1 MSEQE
6 NQTVETDSMNT
17 TAIESEELINES
29 TTNNEAGELSV
40 KLTEM
45 EKLQWELD
53 QIKAELAAKND
64 QFLRKVAEFE
74 NMRKRVERERYMT
87 IQLSRAE
94 ALNEFLP
101 ISDDLQRTLDSA
113 KNLSVD
119 DSFLKGVQLVAEKFE
134 NVLIKNGIEK
144 INETGVPFDV
154 NVHEALL
161 RQPAPNAETPSGTVL
176 QVFEAGYKMGERVIR
191 HAKVIVSE

>member
-6 NQTVETDSMNT
+6 KQTVETDSFNT
-17 TAIESEELINES
+17 TATLSEETSTESTNNNES
-29 TTNNEAGELSV
+29 GELSIE
-40 KLTEM
+40 LTEM
-45 EKLQWELD
+45 EKLQLEMD

-113 KNLSVD
+113 KNLTVD

>member
-1 MSEQE
+1 MSEQDKQPLASDIYIPSAE
-6 NQTVETDSMNT
+6 ALNDKQQTESKTEELTVE
-17 TAIESEELINES
+17 
-29 TTNNEAGELSV
+29 
-40 KLTEM
+40 LTEV
-45 EKLQWELD
+45 EKLQLEID
-53 QIKAELAAKND
+53 QLKLEVAAKND

-74 NMRKRVERERYMT
+74 NMRKRVERERYMN
-87 IQLSRAE
+87 ISLAKAE
-94 ALNEFLP
+94 AINEFLP
-101 ISDDLQRTLDSA
+101 VSDDLQRTLAIA
-113 KNLSVD
+113 KNLTVE
-119 DSFLKGVQLVAEKFE
+119 DSFLKGVELVAEKFE
-134 NVLIKNGIEK
+134 NVLLKNGIEK

>member
-1 MSEQE
+1 MSEQDKQPLASDIYIPSAE
-6 NQTVETDSMNT
+6 ALNDKQQTESKTEELTVE
-17 TAIESEELINES
+17 
-29 TTNNEAGELSV
+29 
-40 KLTEM
+40 LTEV
-45 EKLQWELD
+45 EKLQLEID
-53 QIKAELAAKND
+53 QLKLEVAAKND

-74 NMRKRVERERYMT
+74 NMRKRVERERYMN
-87 IQLSRAE
+87 ISLAKAE
-94 ALNEFLP
+94 AINEFLP
-101 ISDDLQRTLDSA
+101 VSDDLQRTLAIA
-113 KNLSVD
+113 KNLTVE
-119 DSFLKGVQLVAEKFE
+119 DSFLKGVELGAEKFE
-134 NVLIKNGIEK
+134 NVLLKNGIEK